1 MSGRIVLR
9 EGDITDE
16 VVDAIV
22 NAANTSLVL
31 GAGVAGA
38 IRTRGG
44 PEIQAECD
52 AIGPIA
58 LGDAA
63 ITGAGK
69 LNARYVIHAA
79 GMPPGGSATE
89 ASIHASVRK
98 SLELASQHGCRTI
111 AIPAIGAGI
120 GGFPVQRC
128 AEILLS
134 EARNHLAGTTSL
146 EEVRF
151 VLFGEPTY
159 RIFEA
164 ANDAAKIRQQ
174 MERLRSRH

>member
-1 MSGRIVLR
+1 MTDRIVLK

-16 VVDAIV
+16 IVDAIV
-22 NAANTSLVL
+22 NAANTALVL

-38 IRTRGG
+38 IRAKGG

-52 AIGPIA
+52 SIGPIG

-63 ITGAGK
+63 ITGAGN

-89 ASIHASVRK
+89 SSIHSSVRK
-98 SLELASQHGCRTI
+98 SLELANRHGCRSI

-134 EARNHLAGTTSL
+134 EARNHLGGETTL

-164 ANDAAKIRQQ
+164 ANDAAKIREQ
-174 MERLRSRH
+174 MEKLRSRH